1 MTSAEPL
8 TLEYSSQLWKA
19 FSDPVRMRLINL
31 LFQGDICVT
40 DLQQTLGLP
49 QSTVSRHLAYLRHT
63 GVVQSA
69 RKGVAMYYRLAEP
82 VTHLHKTL
90 LTSFHKNLATIDT
103 LQTDRHRLA
112 EIAGE
117 QADAHKNQ
125 DPL

>member
-1 MTSAEPL
+1 MNTIEPL
-8 TLEYSSQLWKA
+8 TLEYSAQLWKA

-31 LFQGDICVT
+31 LFQGEICVT

-63 GVVQSA
+63 GVVQAS
-69 RKGVAMYYRLAEP
+69 RKGVAIFYQLSEP

-103 LQTDRHRLA
+103 LQADRQRL
-112 EIAGE
+112 GE
-117 QADAHKNQ
+117 MAKEEK
-125 DPL
+125 